1 MRINEFCER
10 LYEEKEDKGPIQS
23 VGVSK
28 EMREFIEN
36 ELIRARAEAL
46 LLKEDERKRQSQG
59 EGKGE
64 GVGKGEDFIPYR
76 PIQCDEDCRSLFN
89 FTNSISTLQ
98 RKDQKG
104 ILPNNTDQQ
113 YMFFYGWLFL
123 VVALFVVFAS
133 YSSYPNTQDSLT
145 LSVVF
150 LIFVSTLY
158 LLLKDWVLVF

>member
-10 LYEEKEDKGPIQS
+10 LYEERTAKGPIQS

-28 EMREFIEN
+28 EMRKFIEQ
-36 ELIRARAEAL
+36 ELIRANAEAI
-46 LLKEDERKRQSQG
+46 LLKEDERKRQSEGEGQG
-59 EGKGE
+59 EE
-64 GVGKGEDFIPYR
+64 FIPYR
-76 PIQCDEDCRSLFN
+76 PIQCDEDCRTLFS
-89 FTNSISTLQ
+89 FANSISTLQ

-113 YMFFYGWLFL
+113 YMFFYGWVFL
-123 VVALFVVFAS
+123 VIALFVVFAS